1 MFRLVCLAVGY
12 AFGLIQSAYI
22 FGRLKGVDIRTVGS
36 GNAGSTN
43 ALRAFG
49 PKAGFTVLFCD
60 AFKTM
65 AAIWIMRLTL
75 GRMYP
80 DILSLIIY
88 YTAVGVILGH
98 NFPFYLGFKGGKGM
112 AATLG
117 LILSLSPFWFFVT
130 MFSLFCVIFLTT
142 HYVSL
147 GCMCAYVLFVIET
160 FIFGMKGMLGTNLSS
175 SSLLELNLIAV
186 FLMCLAVFQHR
197 KNVVRLIKGEESKTF
212 LSKKGKEEYQAKIE
226 AAED

>member
-1 MFRLVCLAVGY
+1 MYRLLCLAVGY

-22 FGRLKGVDIRTVGS
+22 FGKLKGVDIRTVGS

-49 PKAGFTVLFCD
+49 TKAGFTVLFCD

-65 AAIWIMRLTL
+65 AAIWLMRLTI
-75 GRMYP
+75 GRMMP
-80 DILSLIIY
+80 DELSLIIY
-88 YTAVGVILGH
+88 YTAAGVILGH
-98 NFPFYLGFKGGKGM
+98 NFPFYLNFKGGKGM

-130 MFSLFCVIFLTT
+130 MFSLFVIIFLTT

-147 GCMCAYVLFVIET
+147 GCMCAYILFMLET
-160 FIFGMKGMLGTNLSS
+160 VFFGYTGMLGENLSQAQ
-175 SSLLELNLIAV
+175 LLELNLIAI
-186 FLMCLAVFQHR
+186 FLNQNILM
-197 KNVVRLIKGEESKTF
+197 K
-212 LSKKGKEEYQAKIE
+212 
-226 AAED
+226 

>member
-49 PKAGFTVLFCD
+49 TKAGFTVLFCD

-80 DILSLIIY
+80 NNFSLIIY
-88 YTAVGVILGH
+88 
-98 NFPFYLGFKGGKGM
+98 
-112 AATLG
+112 
-117 LILSLSPFWFFVT
+117 
-130 MFSLFCVIFLTT
+130 
-142 HYVSL
+142 
-147 GCMCAYVLFVIET
+147 
-160 FIFGMKGMLGTNLSS
+160 
-175 SSLLELNLIAV
+175 
-186 FLMCLAVFQHR
+186 
-197 KNVVRLIKGEESKTF
+197 
-212 LSKKGKEEYQAKIE
+212 
-226 AAED
+226 

>member
-1 MFRLVCLAVGY
+1 MFRAICLIVGY

-22 FGRLKGVDIRTVGS
+22 FGKLHGVDIRTVGS

-49 PKAGFTVLFCD
+49 TKAGFTVLFCD

-117 LILSLSPFWFFVT
+117 LILSLSPFWFFLT
-130 MFSLFCVIFLTT
+130 MFSLFVVIFLTT

-160 FIFGMKGMLGTNLSS
+160 FIFGSHGMLGRNLSHAQ
-175 SSLLELNLIAV
+175 LTELYIIAI
-186 FLMCLAVFQHR
+186 FLMCLAIFQHR
-197 KNVVRLIKGEESKTF
+197 KNVVRLIKGNESKTF
-212 LSKKGKEEYQAKIE
+212 LSKKGKEKYK
-226 AAED
+226 AEKETAEV